1 MEDLSAGHMPRL
13 APWALGAHRCYLRC
27 IYLNS
32 SQDAQLGGAQI
43 AHGTFPC
50 APGIQNWLGRVGRLS
65 SQGMPV
71 NQVGTEQSM
80 FGNRR
85 GAVWLDRVGG
95 AVMEG
100 GEVDS
105 SEGKEGESVHLRKN
119 LGTTPESC
127 RSYPH
132 PLPRFYWQISARL
145 HSPII

>member
-32 SQDAQLGGAQI
+32 SQDAQLGAGAQI

-80 FGNRR
+80 FGEQK
-85 GAVWLDRVGG
+85 G
-95 AVMEG
+95 
-100 GEVDS
+100 
-105 SEGKEGESVHLRKN
+105 
-119 LGTTPESC
+119 SC
-127 RSYPH
+127 VVR
-132 PLPRFYWQISARL
+132 
-145 HSPII
+145 